1 MTDQSFVDA
10 PGSLPWYRRARR
22 WTQLTFVEDDPLH
35 FDREFWRDV
44 MLRTRSNAACIS
56 AGGYVAY
63 YPTQVAHHYR
73 SRHLGD
79 LDLFGMVNEDARQ
92 MGMVVVAR
100 IDPHAVHASAA
111 QAHPEWIARDE
122 NGAPVPHWAF
132 PGIWL
137 TCPFSTYYSEFVV
150 EITREIVGTYGVD
163 AVFANRWEGS
173 TAISYS
179 EGARRA
185 YFDATGHELP
195 TGIDRSTAEWTEY
208 FGWRTDYLSRQ
219 IVEWDRAVRNLNPRG
234 NFIPNRGGLLTRD
247 LNVEIVKDLY
257 PAFYVDKQ
265 GRAPGEA
272 IWSAGRVGK
281 RARGL
286 YPDRPVTLISSVG
299 PEHRQHRWKD
309 SVAAPPEV
317 QAWIADGFVHG
328 ALPWFT
334 KFNARVADPR
344 WVGPLAEVFTLHER
358 AEELYGGKRP
368 AARVAVLDTAQPDG
382 SDPPWSAYHHDDLA
396 ENGVCQALIEARIPF
411 EFIAGDTL
419 TLDRIRGF
427 RAVVMPDNAD
437 VTDAQVAMLR
447 DFVAGGGSVVADLG
461 PLRDSGSAVAQELA
475 ELFGVRVTGAPRTGV
490 RNNYMAVTAPEHPVA
505 AGFVPAERIV
515 GGTTI
520 LPIEASANVPVP
532 FRFVPDFP
540 DLPMEEVYAREPP
553 RDPAVVL
560 REHAG
565 GGRTA
570 YSAFNLSALFW
581 ETLQADHAELLAA
594 TVRWALAGDEPVTVS
609 GAGLI
614 DLAVRESA
622 SGVAVSMVNLDN
634 PKAMRGQL
642 RSLHPLGPQTV
653 QVAAPAGVT
662 TATVHTLN
670 SGTAEVAV
678 ADGRAAFTVAG
689 VELLEIVDFTWR

>member
-1 MTDQSFVDA
+1 MTDQSPIDP
-10 PGSLPWYRRARR
+10 PGSFPWYRRARR

-63 YPTQVAHHYR
+63 YPTQVPHHYR

-79 LDLFGMVNEDARQ
+79 LDLFGMVNEDARR

-100 IDPHAVHASAA
+100 IDPHAVHADAA

-122 NGAPVPHWAF
+122 NDAPVPHWAF

-150 EITREIVGTYGVD
+150 EITREIVREYGVD

-195 TGIDRSTAEWTEY
+195 AGTDRGTAEWAEY
-208 FGWRTDYLSRQ
+208 LGWRTDYLSRQ
-219 IVEWDRAVRNLNPRG
+219 VVEWDRAVRTLNSHG
-234 NFIPNRGGLLTRD
+234 NFIPNRGGRPTGD
-247 LNVEIVKDLY
+247 LNAEIVKDFY
-257 PAFYVDKQ
+257 PASYIDKQ

-299 PEHRQHRWKD
+299 PENRQHRWKD
-309 SVAAPPEV
+309 SVAAAPEI
-317 QAWIADGFVHG
+317 QAWMADGFVHG

-344 WVGPLAEVFTLHER
+344 WVEPLVEVFTLHER

-368 AARVAVLDTAQPDG
+368 TARVAVLDTAQPDR
-382 SDPPWSAYHHDDLA
+382 SDPPWSAYFYDDLA
-396 ENGVCQALIEARIPF
+396 ENGVCQALVEARIPF
-411 EFIAGDTL
+411 EFIVGDAL
-419 TLDRIRGF
+419 TLDRLREF
-427 RAVVMPDNAD
+427 RAVIMPDSPD
-437 VTDAQVAMLR
+437 VTDAHVAMLR
-447 DFVAGGGSVVADLG
+447 DFVAGGGAVVADLG

-475 ELFGVRVTGAPRTGV
+475 ELFGARVTGAPRTGV
-490 RNNYMAVTAPEHPVA
+490 RNNYMTVTAPEHPVA
-505 AGFVPAERIV
+505 ADLAAAGRIV

-520 LPIEASANVPVP
+520 LPVEAAANAVVP
-532 FRFVPDFP
+532 FRLVPVFP
-540 DLPMEEVYAREPP
+540 DLPMEEVCAREPA

-570 YSAFNLSALFW
+570 YCAFNLSALFW

-594 TVRWALAGDEPVTVS
+594 LVRWALAGDEPVTVS

-622 SGVAVSMVNLDN
+622 SGVTVSIVNLDN
-634 PKAMRGQL
+634 PKATHGQL

-653 QVAAPAGVT
+653 RVEAPAGFT
-662 TATVHTLN
+662 TATVRTLD
-670 SGTAEVAV
+670 SA
-678 ADGRAAFTVAG
+678 RA
-689 VELLEIVDFTWR
+689 I